1 MLLRL
6 YFCLHRHIVVVAR
19 RVKLLYAV
27 RMTETNLSGIDRIEL
42 MQTFIRIVEAGSL
55 SGAAARLGTS
65 QPTISR
71 RLQTLERLL
80 GLKLLQRTTH
90 IMKLTDDGER
100 CYSHAKELVASW
112 NAMEDDLRAA
122 TDEPRGLLRVLVPH
136 AFGQDQL
143 IKPLKDY
150 LYRYPKMS
158 VEWTLNDRRPDF
170 IAEGI
175 DCAIQVGAVTDP
187 SVVAILLA
195 EVPRIVVAAPELL
208 NNKPLPT
215 HPEQLLDFHWIA
227 LNSFYRN
234 EVVLSHKTNGEIQRF
249 SIEPQLSTDSLYA
262 LRNAALA
269 GLGAGIAS
277 TWVISDD
284 LAQGRLVH
292 LAPDWHGLPLPI
304 YLVYPHASFY
314 PARLRAFLDI
324 MRQAMPSLAGTQ
336 LPSKKSRST
345 PR

>member
-1 MLLRL
+1 MIEPSL
-6 YFCLHRHIVVVAR
+6 I
-19 RVKLLYAV
+19 
-27 RMTETNLSGIDRIEL
+27 GIDRIEL

-55 SGAAARLGTS
+55 SAAAARLGTS

-90 IMKLTDDGER
+90 VMKLTDDGER
-100 CYSHAKELVASW
+100 CYSHAKALVENW
-112 NAMEDDLRAA
+112 NRMEDDLRAA
-122 TDEPRGLLRVLVPH
+122 TDEPRGILRVLVPH

-150 LYRYPKMS
+150 LGRYPKMS
-158 VEWTLNDRRPDF
+158 VEWMLNDRRPDF
-170 IAEGI
+170 IVEGI

-208 NNKPLPT
+208 NDKPLPL
-215 HPEQLLDFHWIA
+215 HPDQLQDLRWLA
-227 LNSFYRN
+227 LSSFYRN
-234 EVVLSHKTNGEIQRF
+234 EVVLNHQTSGDIHRF
-249 SIEPQLSTDSLYA
+249 SIQPQLSTDSLYA

-269 GLGAGIAS
+269 GVGVGIAS
-277 TWVISDD
+277 TWVVSED

-292 LAPDWHGLPLPI
+292 LTPDWHGLPLPI

-324 MRQAMPSLAGTQ
+324 MRHAMPSLAGTQ
-336 LPSKKSRST
+336 PPAQQRKNTTK
-345 PR
+345 